1 MPSGGHSHSAADLRD
16 GAGSGYVLKDDGTW
30 STVAAAGLASDA
42 VTTAKILDLNVTTGK
57 LAAAAVTSAKLD
69 ATTIQYAE
77 VAVTNAQLKALRAT
91 PKTLVAAPGAA
102 FVLEF
107 VSAWLFLDYGTNVL
121 TESADNLAIKYTDG
135 SGQAVSETIE
145 STGFID
151 ATADAVMPVQPI
163 ATTAVIL
170 KTACANKALVLHNAG
185 DGEIA
190 GNAAN
195 DTVLRV
201 KIAYRVHTHG
211 W

>member
-1 MPSGGHSHSAADLRD
+1 MSGSSGGHTHGAADLRHGTPTGQVLTD
-16 GAGSGYVLKDDGTW
+16 SGAWAFLTPANITPNSLT
-30 STVAAAGLASDA
+30 AATLVDA
-42 VTTAKILDLNVTTGK
+42 TVTTTQLDP
-57 LAAAAVTSAKLD
+57 
-69 ATTIQYAE
+69 TTIQYAE
-77 VAVTNAQLKALRAT
+77 VAVTNAQLKALRAA

-102 FVLEF
+102 SVLEF
-107 VSAWLFLDYGTNVL
+107 VSAWLFLDYGTNAL
-121 TESADNLAIKYTDG
+121 TESADNLVIKYTDG

-145 STGFID
+145 STGFLD
-151 ATADAVMPVQPI
+151 AEADAVMPVQPI
-163 ATTAVIL
+163 ATTAVFL

-201 KIAYRVHTHG
+201 KIAYRVHPHG